1 MCSVNLQLSF
11 RVDAKIIDMTK
22 GQDYWMIQDAFGK
35 LIKVSFDGSEHNI
48 IQNYNSGSIV
58 DMVTLHKSNGIVAMD

>member
-1 MCSVNLQLSF
+1 
-11 RVDAKIIDMTK
+11 MTK